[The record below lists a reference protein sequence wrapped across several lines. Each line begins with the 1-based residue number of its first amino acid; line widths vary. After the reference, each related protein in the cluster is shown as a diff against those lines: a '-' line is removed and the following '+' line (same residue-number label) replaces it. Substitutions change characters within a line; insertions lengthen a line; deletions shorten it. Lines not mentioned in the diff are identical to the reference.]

1 MRLVS
6 LSGQG
11 QDESM
16 DLDDP
21 LIVGGQAQGTASTQ
35 VAASY
40 CSLIQYN
47 TTGST
52 FEQWLQ
58 AGAGVYRIDGGE

>member
-1 MRLVS
+1 MRLLF
-6 LSGQG
+6 LSGQD
-11 QDESM
+11 QNESTG
-16 DLDDP
+16 LDDP
-21 LIVGGQAQGTASTQ
+21 LSVGGQAQGTASTQ

-58 AGAGVYRIDGGE
+58 ASAGVYRIDGGE